1 MIVQLKKSSATKNWL
16 FIKLNIFKP
25 MQYIFFM
32 MPYVTPSLKHWQIF
46 FNNPRNKGIKINL

>member
-1 MIVQLKKSSATKNWL
+1 MIVQLKKTSATKKWL

-32 MPYVTPSLKHWQIF
+32 MPYVTSSLKQRRIF